1 MSVLDWTLRLGR
13 SCQRRAGRLTC
24 FAQSATPNQPCRQSH
39 LESSDGQCWLTHVQS
54 ICRQALMWRSLKH
67 EFVLPFLG
75 IYEDGPASQ
84 TFLVT
89 PSMAN
94 GTLSQWR
101 KMANPP
107 ASEVQKRVRLL
118 LLCLVAV
125 GTHLHRS
132 SWKLPR
138 AFITSIPKALFMEV
152 FVGYFTFITALLGVV
167 LTSFC

>member
-1 MSVLDWTLRLGR
+1 M
-13 SCQRRAGRLTC
+13 
-24 FAQSATPNQPCRQSH
+24 
-39 LESSDGQCWLTHVQS
+39 
-54 ICRQALMWRSLKH
+54 MWRSLNH

-84 TFLVT
+84 SFLVT

-118 LLCLVAV
+118 LCLVAV
-125 GTHLHRS
+125 DTHRRGS